1 MTNAGQ
7 LDFIDV
13 LSILSFLVALMNL
26 DENMTQGDKQELQE
40 DLANK
45 ADILLSEIHSHLE
58 MQDIKLEGIIKRLED
73 IEHGIEGNICQ
84 IIPAYDSGD
93 DGS

>member
-1 MTNAGQ
+1 MTNTGQ
-7 LDFIDV
+7 LDFIDI

-26 DENMTQGDKQELQE
+26 DENLTQGDKQELQE

-58 MQDIKLEGIIKRLED
+58 KQDIKLDGIIKELE
-73 IEHGIEGNICQ
+73 ELKHGTERNI
-84 IIPAYDSGD
+84 
-93 DGS
+93 